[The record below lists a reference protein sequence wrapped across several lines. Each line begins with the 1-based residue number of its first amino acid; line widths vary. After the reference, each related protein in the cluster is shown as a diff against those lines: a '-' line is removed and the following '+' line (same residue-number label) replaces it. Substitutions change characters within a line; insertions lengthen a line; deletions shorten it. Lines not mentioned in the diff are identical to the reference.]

1 MSLPNYETQRS
12 FDVEHSGFRIHCK
25 MAKQLLC
32 AGPWDL
38 HDKEW
43 LLIDHPPTVD
53 YIEQFCAISKV
64 PMDLIKDPTN

>member
-1 MSLPNYETQRS
+1 
-12 FDVEHSGFRIHCK
+12 
-25 MAKQLLC
+25 MAKQLFC

-64 PMDLIKDPTN
+64 PMVLIKDYTQKMIELFL